1 MRIRH
6 DMAKLVA
13 LIFAVLFALPAIA
26 QSQGDL
32 LGKCL
37 ADNTTGR
44 DRKDLAR
51 WVFVAMAAHPDIRDL
66 ANASQEAA
74 DKTSRAMGALVT
86 RLLTESCPQEAR
98 AAAHGEDNK
107 AMRRVFV
114 ILGQLAMLELT
125 SNPDFS
131 ASMSRFERYMD
142 RARITAVL
150 EGK

>member
-1 MRIRH
+1 MS
-6 DMAKLVA
+6 KLVA
-13 LIFAVLFALPAIA
+13 LIFALLFALPAVA

-32 LGKCL
+32 LGTCL

-51 WVFVAMAAHPDIRDL
+51 WIFVAMAAHPDIRDL

-74 DKTSRAMGALVT
+74 DKTSRTMGALVT
-86 RLLTESCPQEAR
+86 RLLTESYPKEVQ
-98 AAAHGEDNK
+98 AAARGEDSK
-107 AMRRVFV
+107 AMRRAFE

-125 SNPDFS
+125 SNADVA
-131 ASMSRFERYMD
+131 ASVCGFERSMD
-142 RARITAVL
+142 RAKITAVL